1 MLITYSDSWRED
13 DEDPVEDHEEGE
25 KAEKKKPEPDE
36 DVDFF
41 VD

>member
-13 DEDPVEDHEEGE
+13 DEDPVEDHKEGE